1 MMSENIRKNPWLGLE
16 SYKEGEVLY
25 GRDDDIRDLS
35 QCVLNDIDTLLY
47 GKSGI
52 GKSSI
57 LNAGIIPTARRHGF
71 LPIMIRLS
79 HKDEISYL
87 SQITEF
93 IENAFEP
100 IELDED
106 GNQIDLT
113 EEERQ
118 KRNVLLSKRIYQ
130 VLPPKDKDKETLYEY
145 FHRHKFYSETGE
157 RLKLLIIFDQ
167 FEEIFS
173 LQINEKKKKKFFTE
187 FADLLNDVVPS
198 YLQEDAV
205 PLVAVQEEL
214 SLNSKDDVSELF
226 ESLNLDSFNDM
237 PEYVRDNEIHYV
249 FTIRED
255 FLSEF
260 EYYSASI
267 PSLKQNRYGLRPIN
281 EEQAS
286 QIILRPRP
294 GLIALDVAQLIIQK
308 VTGRQDFLIDGTPEL
323 DVDSAVL
330 SLYLNRL
337 YDAKDGDIITHELV
351 EQKGGEII
359 NDFYADAISE
369 ISESTIEYLE
379 NRLLNG
385 QNRRDNITIYDAIN
399 EGNISEEELDIL
411 CNKKKIL
418 RQFNY
423 AGDLRIEYVHDIL
436 CPVVKE
442 HKEER
447 ILLKQQEEERKQQEA
462 EKRRIILA
470 EQKKREELERKAEEE
485 KAQMLY
491 IAMKKQKRR
500 NRYII
505 AISIVLLF
513 MLSLMYA
520 YYWMYRVEIVSY
532 YAQFERVHGW
542 PRGVGKPL
550 SAYERS
556 HTPIYYRLSR
566 NGNLKHHDTDVKIM
580 SSNKKLPLTPRIS
593 VPELYIDDVSKNDE
607 KAMAYY
613 DLLTQVVS
621 IHFVGNEDD
630 KIDKEILKDKNDSIL
645 YVVNYYHL
653 PNEKEAWL
661 QYVTSTGHALQF
673 SDRGAD
679 RIKLLWHKNN
689 LRKDNNGRI
698 ESTMYFDAQEN
709 SVTTTKNIGGYK
721 IWYKGEDV
729 IYQLALDEY
738 GRANQESTNDYNMTI
753 SRYTNDTVDIKYMN
767 AYHVD
772 TINLFP
778 AGDYVRSLSVK
789 VDKDREITY
798 LYENGT
804 SLYSVEREKIKDKCG
819 NLIECHDR
827 QVRGTRI
834 PETPASILY
843 SYSNDGYMTKI
854 EKLDERGKPFVTA
867 SDSIYKKCWEY
878 DANGNIIKEVY
889 WNGKNEKIFSSIVT
903 EVLEDNFKVR
913 TKTIEDKRINK
924 YLVCVDSI
932 YSDSVIITSYY
943 ANNGKPCKYKSK
955 EKIDSIEYHKVVV
968 KNIGDKKLTYYYTI
982 DINGSIVPLPMELDE
997 YGRAKSFYCKEQCYN
1012 EDGNELYYRLFDVD
1026 GSIIKSMM
1034 YYYLNGTIIA
1044 QAVMGVDGY
1053 GHPVRCSDWEEEGY
1067 AYYKLHY
1074 KIDVDGN
1081 FKSVEAVDE
1090 WNNSSIYYDSYDHSY
1105 EKIEYI
1111 NFKGNLML
1119 YGNDTIKIE
1128 NMYCQNVFN
1137 EDDISKEIV
1146 VPYLHILDKESLLYI
1161 HGFRDGDRIIRLGK
1175 WKLGNSEILLQKE
1188 WNRSKK
1194 DSIMI
1199 TVLRPNVGILVSYD
1213 RIEKRIK
1220 RDGVSREKEAYYI
1233 YALTE
1238 EESRILKN
1246 KIELQ

>member
-1 MMSENIRKNPWLGLE
+1 MVDENIRKNPWLGLE
-16 SYKEGEVLY
+16 SYREGDVLY
-25 GRDDDIRDLS
+25 GRDDDIRGLS
-35 QCVLNDIDTLLY
+35 QCVLNDVDTLLY

-57 LNAGIIPTARRHGF
+57 LNAGIIPTARRYGY

-79 HKDEISYL
+79 HKDEASYL
-87 SQITEF
+87 SQISEF
-93 IENAFEP
+93 IKNAFAP
-100 IELDED
+100 IPLDED

-113 EEERQ
+113 EEEKQQRDAM
-118 KRNVLLSKRIYQ
+118 LSKRICQ
-130 VLPPKDKDKETLYEY
+130 ILSTKDKDKETLYEY
-145 FHRHKFYSETGE
+145 FHRHKFYTATGE
-157 RLKLLIIFDQ
+157 RQKLLIIFDQ

-173 LQINEKKKKKFFTE
+173 LQIDEKKKKKFFIE
-187 FADLLNDVVPS
+187 LADLLNDVVPA
-198 YLQEDAV
+198 YLQEDAI
-205 PLVAVQEEL
+205 PLVAVQEEFEIG
-214 SLNSKDDVSELF
+214 NDKDVSELF
-226 ESLNLDSFNDM
+226 ESLNLDSFNNM
-237 PEYVRDNEIHYV
+237 PEYVGDNDIHFV

-260 EYYSASI
+260 EYYSSTI

-308 VTGRQDFLIDGTPEL
+308 VTGRSDFLIDGTPEL
-323 DVDSAVL
+323 EVDSAVL

-337 YDAKDGDIITHELV
+337 YDAKDNDDIITAELV
-351 EQKGGEII
+351 ESKGGEII

-385 QNRRDNITIYDAIN
+385 QNRRDNITVYDAIN
-399 EGNISEEELDIL
+399 EGKVSEEELDIL

-462 EKRRIILA
+462 EKQRIILA

-485 KAQMLY
+485 KAQMLL

-505 AISIVLLF
+505 AISVVLLF
-513 MLSLMYA
+513 LLCLIYG
-520 YYWMYRVEIVSY
+520 YYWMYQVEVVSY
-532 YAQFERVHGW
+532 YAQFERVYGW
-542 PRGVGKPL
+542 PKGIGKPL
-550 SAYERS
+550 SANERA
-556 HTPIYYRLSR
+556 HTPIYYRLSHK
-566 NGNLKHHDTDVKIM
+566 GYLGLHDTDIEVM
-580 SSNKKLPLTPRIS
+580 SSNKKLPLTSRIS
-593 VPELYIDDVSKNDE
+593 VPEVADEEMSLNDE
-607 KAMAYY
+607 KARAYY

-621 IHFVGNEDD
+621 IHFVGREDG

-653 PNEKEAWL
+653 PNNKEAWL

-673 SDRGAD
+673 SNRGAD
-679 RIKLLWHKNN
+679 RIKLLWCVN
-689 LRKDNNGRI
+689 DSCDVNNGRI

-721 IWYKGEDV
+721 MWYKGDNV
-729 IYQLALDEY
+729 IYQLSLDEY
-738 GRANQESTNDYNMTI
+738 GRANQESKDDYNMTI
-753 SRYTNDTVDIKYMN
+753 SHYYGDTTDVRYVN
-767 AYHVD
+767 AYKVD

-778 AGDYVRSLSVK
+778 AGKYERVMSVK
-789 VDKDREITY
+789 VDKNREITY
-798 LYENGT
+798 LYENGS

-827 QVRGTRI
+827 QVRGTRD
-834 PETPASILY
+834 PETPASVLC
-843 SYSNDGYMTKI
+843 SYTDDGYMTKI
-854 EKLDERGKPFVTA
+854 EKFNENGLPFITS
-867 SDSIYKKCWEY
+867 SDSIYKRCWDY
-878 DANGNIIKEVY
+878 DANGHLIKEEH
-889 WNGKNEKIFSSIVT
+889 WNKNNEKIYSYAVT
-903 EVLEDNFKVR
+903 EEVKDNFKVR
-913 TKTIEDKRINK
+913 TKTIENKRINK
-924 YLVCVDSI
+924 YLVCIDSI
-932 YSDSVIITSYY
+932 YADSVMITSYY
-943 ANNGKPCKYKSK
+943 ADGWKPCKYKSI
-955 EKIDSIEYHKVVV
+955 EKIDSIEYHKVIV
-968 KNIGDKKLTYYYTI
+968 KNRGDKKFTYYYTI
-982 DINGSIVPLPMELDE
+982 DINDSIVPLPMELDE
-997 YGRAKSFYCKEQCYN
+997 YGRAKSFYCKEQCFN
-1012 EDGNELYYRLFDVD
+1012 DDGNELYYRLFDVD

-1044 QAVMGVDGY
+1044 QAVMGIDGY

-1105 EKIEYI
+1105 KKIEYI

-1128 NMYCQNVFN
+1128 NMYCQNVLN
-1137 EDDISKEIV
+1137 EDDMSKEIV
-1146 VPYLHILDKESLLYI
+1146 VPYLHIIDKESLLYI
-1161 HGFRDGDRIIRLGK
+1161 QGFRDGDRIIKLGK
-1175 WKLGNSEILLQKE
+1175 WKLGNSELLLQKE
-1188 WNRSKK
+1188 WNRLKK
-1194 DSIMI
+1194 DSIRI
-1199 TVLRPNVGILVSYD
+1199 TVLRPNIGIFVSYD
-1213 RIEKRIK
+1213 RIEKLINRN
-1220 RDGVSREKEAYYI
+1220 DDSRKKEAYYI

-1246 KIELQ
+1246 KIEL